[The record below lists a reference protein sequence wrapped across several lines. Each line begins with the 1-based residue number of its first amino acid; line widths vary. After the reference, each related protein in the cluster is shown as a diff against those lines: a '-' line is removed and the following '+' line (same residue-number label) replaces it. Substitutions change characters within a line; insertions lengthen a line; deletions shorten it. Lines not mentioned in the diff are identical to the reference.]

1 MVLERENITRN
12 LRRRERAGRKR
23 IEERRKERRKGEER
37 RRRGGGENLSISP
50 LNMSKTHYHR
60 SSSLT
65 LD

>member
-12 LRRRERAGRKR
+12 LRR